1 MAGRGAKQPSLLG
14 IFALTAA
21 VGVWTAGWGCV
32 ARPVS
37 SALVADDL
45 QVRVEAALAAASDVS
60 AVGISVATVGD
71 IVTLTG
77 RVASG
82 FEQQSVGAIVRA
94 LPGVSEVRFALSI
107 DDPQAG
113 R

>member
-1 MAGRGAKQPSLLG
+1 MAGRGARQLLILG
-14 IFALTAA
+14 MFAPIAA
-21 VGVWTAGWGCV
+21 VWVWTAAWGCA

-37 SALVADDL
+37 SVPVADDL

-60 AVGISVATVGD
+60 AVEISVATVGD